1 MEHRKPDDGQAS
13 QTPVRVNRTL
23 VSDRKAFL
31 GFLIKRLGNSAD
43 AEDVLQDF
51 CIRVLARK
59 DQLRDAER
67 MDAWLYSVLRS
78 SLNDFYRK
86 TGRRERLRE
95 AYAIEPKDTPAT
107 GDASEVF
114 TQICACVRELVPEL
128 RPADANLIRR
138 IDIEEGSRKSVAA
151 GLGVALG
158 TLAVRLHR
166 ARVALRDRLLGH
178 CGYCCEDGFED
189 CSCAPG
195 QEAKPRSRG
204 VALGPAK

>member
-1 MEHRKPDDGQAS
+1 MECQEPDKGQALQS
-13 QTPVRVNRTL
+13 PARLNRAL

-31 GFLIKRLGNSAD
+31 GFLIKRLGNTAD

-67 MDAWLYSVLRS
+67 MDAWLYSILRS

-86 TGRRERLRE
+86 TGRRERLGE
-95 AYAIEPKDTPAT
+95 AYAREPQDTPAAA
-107 GDASEVF
+107 DASEAF
-114 TQICACVRELVPEL
+114 AHICACVRELVPDL
-128 RPADANLIRR
+128 RPADADLIRK
-138 IDIEEGSRKSVAA
+138 IDIEEDSRKSVAA
-151 GLGVALG
+151 SLGVASG

-178 CGYCCEDGFED
+178 CGYCCEDSFED
-189 CSCAPG
+189 CSCAPE
-195 QEAKPRSRG
+195 QESAPRS
-204 VALGPAK
+204 

>member
-1 MEHRKPDDGQAS
+1 MGYQTPDDKQGL
-13 QTPVRVNRTL
+13 QTRARLDHTL

-31 GFLIKRLGNSAD
+31 GFLIKRLGNTAD

-67 MDAWLYSVLRS
+67 MDAWLYSILRS

-86 TGRRERLRE
+86 VGRRERLGD
-95 AYAIEPKDTPAT
+95 AYAKESKDTPASV
-107 GDASEVF
+107 DELEAF
-114 TQICACVRELVPEL
+114 AQICACVQELMPEL
-128 RPADANLIRR
+128 RLADADLIRM

-151 GLGVALG
+151 GLGVAPG

-166 ARVALRDRLLGH
+166 ARIALRDRLLGH
-178 CGYCCEDGFED
+178 CGYCCEDDFKD
-189 CSCAPG
+189 CSCASSK
-195 QEAKPRSRG
+195 ETAS
-204 VALGPAK
+204 

>member
-1 MEHRKPDDGQAS
+1 MEHQKPGDGPAAQAPAS
-13 QTPVRVNRTL
+13 VNRAL
-23 VSDRKAFL
+23 ISDRKAFL
-31 GFLIKRLGNSAD
+31 GFLIKRLGNTAD

-67 MDAWLYSVLRS
+67 MDAWLYSILRS

-86 TGRRERLRE
+86 NGRRERLGE
-95 AYAIEPKDTPAT
+95 AYAIEPKDTPGS
-107 GDASEVF
+107 GDASEIF
-114 TQICACVRELVPEL
+114 TQICACVQELVPEL
-128 RPADANLIRR
+128 RPADANLIRK

-151 GLGVALG
+151 SLGVAIG

-166 ARVALRDRLLGH
+166 ARLALRNRLLGH
-178 CGYCCEDGFED
+178 CGYCCEDDFED

-195 QEAKPRSRG
+195 HEARPR
-204 VALGPAK
+204 P